1 MRRAAATYGGGVR
14 RWSNLALA
22 WLVPLAVLTGF
33 VTFAVGDAG
42 ALPAAVLHGA
52 TALAVLALV
61 PWKSAV
67 VRRGL
72 RRARPGRSTSVVLTV
87 LTLLALATGVLHVLG
102 VLGDG
107 LPVTVMQAHVGAG
120 LLALV
125 LVVAHARDRRVRA
138 RRDDALSRRG
148 ALRAGGV
155 LLAGAGGSALVL
167 GTGTL
172 AAATGTRR
180 PTGSFRLDPDTPAT
194 LPATTWL
201 FDTVPALDEAT
212 WHLTVVADG
221 RERRWSAADL
231 AVYDDAVTAVLDCT
245 SGWWSRQTWRGVHL
259 ARLLPPGASGTV
271 LVRSVTGYSRRLPL
285 TDDLLL
291 ARSVGDRALTPGT
304 GWPARLV
311 VPGRRGHHWVK
322 WVDRV
327 EVVPGPWWAQT
338 PLPWR

>member
-1 MRRAAATYGGGVR
+1 MG

-72 RRARPGRSTSVVLTV
+72 RRARPGRSTSLVLTA

-120 LLALV
+120 LVAV
-125 LVVAHARDRRVRA
+125 AFVVAHAHDRRVRA
-138 RRDDALSRRG
+138 RREDALSRRG
-148 ALRAGGV
+148 ALRVGGV
-155 LLAGAGGSALVL
+155 LLAGAAGSAALL
-167 GTGTL
+167 TGGAGV
-172 AAATGTRR
+172 AAAGTRR
-180 PTGSFRLDPDTPAT
+180 STGSFRLDPDTPQA

-201 FDTVPALDEAT
+201 LDTVPAVDEAT
-212 WHLTVVADG
+212 WRLTVVAGG
-221 RERRWSAADL
+221 RERAWSVADL
-231 AVYDDAVTAVLDCT
+231 APYDDAVTAVLDCT
-245 SGWWSRQTWRGVHL
+245 SGWWSRQTWQGVRL
-259 ARLLPPGASGTV
+259 ARLLPPGTSTSSGTV
-271 LVRSVTGYSRRLPL
+271 LVTSVTGYSRRLPL

-291 ARSVGDRALTPGT
+291 ARRVGGRDLAPGT

-322 WVDRV
+322 WVQRV
-327 EVVPGPWWAQT
+327 EVVDGPWWAQT

>member
-1 MRRAAATYGGGVR
+1 MG

-42 ALPAAVLHGA
+42 ALPVAVLHGA
-52 TALAVLALV
+52 TALGILALV

-72 RRARPGRSTSVVLTV
+72 RRARPGRSTSVVLTA
-87 LTLLALATGVLHVLG
+87 LTVLALVTGVLHVLG
-102 VLGDG
+102 VLADG

-120 LLALV
+120 LFALV

-138 RRDDALSRRG
+138 RREDALSRRG

-155 LLAGAGGSALVL
+155 LLAGAAGSGVVL
-167 GTGTL
+167 GTGTV
-172 AAATGTRR
+172 AAASGTRR
-180 PTGSFRLDPDTPAT
+180 PTGSFRLDPDTPQA

-201 FDTVPALDEAT
+201 FDTVPAVDTAT
-212 WHLTVVADG
+212 WRLTVVADG
-221 RERRWSAADL
+221 RSRAWSAADL
-231 AVYDDAVTAVLDCT
+231 ARYDDSVTAVLDCT
-245 SGWWSRQTWRGVHL
+245 SGWWSRQAWEGVRL
-259 ARLLPPGASGTV
+259 ARLLPPGTGGTV
-271 LVRSVTGYSRRLPL
+271 LVTSVTGYARRLPL
-285 TDDLLL
+285 SDDLLL
-291 ARSVGDRALTPGT
+291 ARRVGGVDLAPGT

-322 WVDRV
+322 WVERV